1 MMKVSTDD
9 DVVVVDDD
17 VDVDDASKVRWR
29 LLLVNNYMYCN
40 YCMYSMLS
48 HDYRVLLL
56 LLLLLEPMQRSF
68 PVPAPTHC

>member
-1 MMKVSTDD
+1 MKVSTDD

-29 LLLVNNYMYCN
+29 LLLVNNYMYYN

-48 HDYRVLLL
+48 HDYRVYYYYYYYY
-56 LLLLLEPMQRSF
+56 
-68 PVPAPTHC
+68 